1 MRQAVERL
9 SGWAVRCSMVAVI
22 LLTAQPLN
30 RLPAQVG
37 HDPAASPFHDIPLT
51 SGPVFFFGKLTND
64 RGRAG
69 AGISNA
75 LTIGARYEIPAGRS
89 LLLLF
94 SGAYL
99 MGDRFIIDPTADSTS
114 PQRRTGPYDSNILL
128 TDFGIQLRLTGG
140 KSWRG
145 VAPYI
150 GGGIGLAFDVNS
162 PGDTTG
168 SQYKFGT
175 KLTLHGA
182 TGVRLYP
189 SRRLTINADLRG
201 QMWRLRYP
209 TSFKTPAP
217 DGSRVVPVL
226 DPSTDWTLHPW
237 FSVGIG
243 WTF

>member
-1 MRQAVERL
+1 MRMRL
-9 SGWAVRCSMVAVI
+9 QGWKVGRWIALGM
-22 LLTAQPLN
+22 LLSNIPTFPLS
-30 RLPAQVG
+30 AQVG
-37 HDPAASPFHDIPLT
+37 HDPASSTFHDIPLLA
-51 SGPVFFFGKLTND
+51 GPVFFAGKLTND

-69 AGISNA
+69 AGVSNA
-75 LTIGARYEIPAGRS
+75 LAIGARYEIPAGRS

-94 SGAYL
+94 SASYL

-114 PQRRTGPYDSNILL
+114 PQRRTGPYDANLLL

-145 VAPYI
+145 IAPYV
-150 GGGIGLAFDVNS
+150 GGGIGLVFDASS

-182 TGVRLYP
+182 TGVRWYP
-189 SRRLTINADLRG
+189 SRRLSVVADVRG

-209 TSFKTPAP
+209 TSFKTPAA
-217 DGSRVVPVL
+217 DGSRVIPVL
-226 DPSTDWTLHPW
+226 DPATDWTLHPW
-237 FSVGIG
+237 ISLGVG

>member
-1 MRQAVERL
+1 MTAGRWLILGTVL
-9 SGWAVRCSMVAVI
+9 MSMPASYVS
-22 LLTAQPLN
+22 
-30 RLPAQVG
+30 AQVG
-37 HDPAASPFHDIPLT
+37 HDPGTSPFRDIPLR
-51 SGPVFFFGKLTND
+51 SGPVFFVGRLTGD

-69 AGISNA
+69 AGTSNA

-89 LLLLF
+89 IVLLF

-99 MGDRFIIDPTADSTS
+99 MGDRFIIDPTADSSS
-114 PQRRTGPYDSNILL
+114 PRRRTGPYDSNLLL
-128 TDFGIQLRLTGG
+128 TDFGLQLRLTGA

-145 VAPYI
+145 LAPYI
-150 GGGIGLAFDVNS
+150 GTGVGLVFDVDS

-168 SQYKFGT
+168 SQYEFGT

-182 TGVRLYP
+182 TGVRWYP
-189 SRRLTINADLRG
+189 SRRLTITADLRA

-217 DGSRVVPVL
+217 DGSRVIPVL

-237 FSVGIG
+237 LSIGVG